1 LFAFKILSARD
12 LAVALKEASSA
23 APVSHNKHEIAD

>member
-1 LFAFKILSARD
+1 MFAFKILSARD